1 MSRNLELELIEKISA
16 SLSKSIGGSGCGSL
30 LIDDTDAAAGAFYC
44 VVPQEN
50 TEFDVSGCATDI
62 TGFPTGV
69 NDFVVGAGVPL
80 FGNWTS
86 IQLTSGSV
94 IAYKIC

>member
-1 MSRNLELELIEKISA
+1 MAKNLELELIQKISV
-16 SLSKSIGGSGCGSL
+16 SLQEALGQNGCGSI
-30 LIDDTDAAAGAFYC
+30 LIDDTAASTGTFYC

-62 TGFPTGV
+62 TGFPTGSD
-69 NDFVVGAGVPL
+69 DFMAGPGVPW

-86 IQLTSGSV
+86 IQLVSGSV
-94 IAYKIC
+94 IAYKRC